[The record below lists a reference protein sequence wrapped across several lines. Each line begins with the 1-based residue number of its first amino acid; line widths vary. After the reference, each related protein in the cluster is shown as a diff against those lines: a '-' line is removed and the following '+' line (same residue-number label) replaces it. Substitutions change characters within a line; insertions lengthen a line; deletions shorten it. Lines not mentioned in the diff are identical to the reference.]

1 MTPADLALDN
11 AIHFEGVKHAYRQT
25 KDGVVI
31 SFVVHP
37 HDVPKGLADAP
48 LGSRYI
54 VALVQVDDD
63 EQPVHQSA
71 KETLKAPAEPQPAT
85 DKPPGGA
92 KRTVSGEA
100 SSRSRMDWRELQPAA
115 QAGIR
120 SSEPSF
126 WAFLREV
133 MIYPDVRDAD
143 TAATAVRHI
152 CKVNSR
158 SELSSDHRKRVLWHQ
173 LDATFQ
179 AWQAKEGVGA

>member
-63 EQPVHQSA
+63 EQPVHQPA

-85 DKPPGGA
+85 DKPPAAA
-92 KRTVSGEA
+92 K
-100 SSRSRMDWRELQPAA
+100 RMDWRDMQPAA

-120 SSEPSF
+120 CADPVFRKFLSEQHYFDVDGYNEALHDRMTAEFVRSF
-126 WAFLREV
+126 CNVE
-133 MIYPDVRDAD
+133 
-143 TAATAVRHI
+143 
-152 CKVNSR
+152 SR
-158 SELSSDHRKRVLWHQ
+158 SELGTNHKARVLWHS
-173 LDATFQ
+173 LDESFQ
-179 AWQAKEGVGA
+179 VWKMKERVGA

>member
-54 VALVQVDDD
+54 VALVQVGDD
-63 EQPVHQSA
+63 EQPVPA
-71 KETLKAPAEPQPAT
+71 KETAAT
-85 DKPPGGA
+85 PEVAHDKPPSPA
-92 KRTVSGEA
+92 M
-100 SSRSRMDWRELQPAA
+100 RMDWRELQPAA

-120 SSEPSF
+120 CNEPIF
-126 WAFLREV
+126 WFFLRQEQQ
-133 MIYPDVRDAD
+133 YPDVKDPE
-143 TAATAVRHI
+143 TAAVAVRHI
-152 CKVNSR
+152 CRVSTR
-158 SELSSDHRKRVLWHQ
+158 AELGTNHKARMIWHQ
-173 LDATFQ
+173 LDSEFL
-179 AWQAKEGVGA
+179 AWKYVDA

>member
-54 VALVQVDDD
+54 VALVQVGDD
-63 EQPVHQSA
+63 EQPVHQPA
-71 KETLKAPAEPQPAT
+71 KEYSELTPATPQPA
-85 DKPPGGA
+85 PHPAA
-92 KRTVSGEA
+92 KRTSEA

-115 QAGIR
+115 QAALR
-120 SSEPSF
+120 CNEATF

-133 MIYPDVRDAD
+133 EAYPDVESPE
-143 TAATAVRHI
+143 TAAVAVRHI
-152 CKVNSR
+152 CRVTSR
-158 SELSSDHRKRVLWHQ
+158 AELGTNAKARVIWHQ
-173 LDATFQ
+173 LDSGFQ
-179 AWQAKEGVGA
+179 AWKAIA

>member
-54 VALVQVDDD
+54 VALVQVGDD
-63 EQPVHQSA
+63 EQPVHQPA
-71 KETLKAPAEPQPAT
+71 KESKSSELTPATPQPT
-85 DKPPGGA
+85 PHPPAAA
-92 KRTVSGEA
+92 K
-100 SSRSRMDWRELQPAA
+100 RMDWRELQPAA

-120 SSEPSF
+120 CADPVFRKFLDEKYRFHSENSED
-126 WAFLREV
+126 AAQG
-133 MIYPDVRDAD
+133 VR
-143 TAATAVRHI
+143 TI
-152 CKVNSR
+152 CGVASR
-158 SELSSDHRKRVLWHQ
+158 SELGTKHAARILWHQ
-173 LDATFQ
+173 LDEHFQ
-179 AWQAKEGVGA
+179 TWKHVDA